1 MSAKSFPC
9 LYWDKFIKKRVS
21 HQVFVWVGVVMSWP
35 QVRQKYADQFDQPHP
50 WDGEVCSGASGQ
62 RTGRDDGYDPQ
73 HRLAL
78 PGVESW
84 GYLHGQLVAVCVS
97 ALRIILQAITHN
109 GKELVLTVGLLAIIC
124 YTYTVIAFNLFRK
137 FYVLRV

>member
-1 MSAKSFPC
+1 M
-9 LYWDKFIKKRVS
+9 
-21 HQVFVWVGVVMSWP
+21 
-35 QVRQKYADQFDQPHP
+35 
-50 WDGEVCSGASGQ
+50 
-62 RTGRDDGYDPQ
+62 
-73 HRLAL
+73 
-78 PGVESW
+78 
-84 GYLHGQLVAVCVS
+84 AVCVS